1 MQLSQ
6 DFLHRSG
13 LTCALLVLGGFG
25 GFIASKLSVPMPWML
40 GALMAS
46 AGLVLV
52 RPPLVLNEYSFPT
65 GLRSGFVGL
74 IGVMIGAQV
83 TPDLVTVLPE
93 MPLTIAAL
101 ALFVGLC
108 FAGNLVIFERLGGY
122 DRATAFFSGTPG
134 GLLESIVM
142 GEESG
147 ADIRILTTQQF
158 LRVIAVIALVPLG
171 LSLWLG
177 HPVGSAAGLSAAL
190 PDHPVTVQSL
200 ALVIA
205 AALTGFAMA
214 KKLRLPAGQLTGP
227 LLLTAALNLSGIVD
241 IHLPSWM
248 VAAAQLVIGVS
259 LGLRF
264 QGVDGA
270 LLRRSL
276 WLCMISVSYMLGLGL
291 CFAFALHQ
299 FTQIEFLHL
308 FISFAP
314 GGVAEMSIIALSLAA
329 NPALVSLIH
338 VIRILMTVA
347 AMPLIGRWMKLR

>member
-1 MQLSQ
+1 MLLSPVSLRL
-6 DFLHRSG
+6 FG
-13 LTCALLVLGGFG
+13 LTFALLILGGIG
-25 GFIASKLSVPMPWML
+25 GYVASQLALPMPWML
-40 GALMAS
+40 GALVAS
-46 AGLVLV
+46 ASLVLI
-52 RPPLVLNEYSFPT
+52 RPPAMLEDYAFPT
-65 GLRSGFVGL
+65 GLRSGFVAL

-83 TPDLVTVLPE
+83 TPDLITVLPE

-101 ALFVGLC
+101 AMFVGLC
-108 FAGNLVIFERLGGY
+108 FAGNFLIFQRLGGY

-142 GEESG
+142 GEEAG
-147 ADIRILTTQQF
+147 ADLRILTTQQF

-171 LSLWLG
+171 LSVWLG
-177 HPVGSAAGLSAAL
+177 HPVGSAAGLTAAL
-190 PDHPVTVQSL
+190 PDQPITAQSL
-200 ALVIA
+200 GLVLVTALI
-205 AALTGFAMA
+205 GFVLA
-214 KKLRLPAGQLTGP
+214 KRLNLPAGQLTGP

-264 QGVDGA
+264 KGVDAA

-276 WLCMISVSYMLGLGL
+276 WLCAVSVGYMLGLGL
-291 CFAFALHQ
+291 CFAFALHHL
-299 FTQIEFLHL
+299 TDLAFLHL

-347 AMPLIGRWMKLR
+347 AMPVIGRWMNLR